1 MGELKQGEVWWV
13 DLGVPFG
20 SEPGYR
26 RPWVVVQNDLT
37 NSTKIGTVIACPL
50 TTSRRLGG
58 APGNVALAQDEAGL
72 PRPSVVNVSGITA
85 LAEGRFEEY
94 LGKVSSLSVRQI
106 IAGVNRL
113 LTPTP

>member
-1 MGELKQGEVWWV
+1 LGELKQGEVWWV

-37 NSTKIGTVIACPL
+37 NSTSIRTVIACPL
-50 TTSRRLGG
+50 TTSRRLTG
-58 APGNVALAQDEAGL
+58 APGNVALSRDEAGL

-94 LGKVSSLSVRQI
+94 LGKVSSQRLREI
-106 IAGVNRL
+106 IAGVNL
-113 LTPTP
+113 LVTPTP